1 MFSIFFYNFG
11 YASERMFDG
20 FDEAVRFAKSRCFE
34 CNITKGNEV
43 VATWTPLNGLR
54 IYRQILFDKKIK
66 IDYKRSTDTEK

>member
-54 IYRQILFDKKIK
+54 VYR
-66 IDYKRSTDTEK
+66 